1 MKFWLHYTTSTD
13 KTLWQISLFWD
24 GQTAFMSSRCLLIH
38 VIFSESKDPMRKDHL
53 LKDYNF
59 SQLLDSSATYVLA
72 VKARKPAARVKPR
85 RIAEQPAI
93 AALLRVWFTQL
104 VHWQRKRSQKF
115 VLPKVHAASLT
126 PRSWSLAR
134 QQKVKH
140 ANITAARKTCAT
152 MAQRPWS
159 AFSWW
164 WFVPWWDF
172 SDKKSEKVQWSRKA
186 VFLPSILWERKTQ
199 GFSFRLRF

>member
-1 MKFWLHYTTSTD
+1 
-13 KTLWQISLFWD
+13 
-24 GQTAFMSSRCLLIH
+24 
-38 VIFSESKDPMRKDHL
+38 MRKDHL

-85 RIAEQPAI
+85 RIAEQPTI
-93 AALLRVWFTQL
+93 AALLGVRFSQL
-104 VHWQRKRSQKF
+104 VYRQRNCSQKF
-115 VLPKVHAASLT
+115 VLPKINATTLT
-126 PRSWSLAR
+126 PRCWRLAR
-134 QQKVKH
+134 KQKVKL
-140 ANITAARKTCAT
+140 AKLTAARKTCAT
-152 MAQRPWS
+152 MGQRPWS

-186 VFLPSILWERKTQ
+186 VFLPSILWESKTQ